1 MYTLHTSAGSGGF
14 AVHAVLAEAGE
25 DCRIVHVDTK
35 KNEQRKKS
43 FLKLNPMAQVPVLTL
58 PDGTVMTES
67 AAMVIH
73 LADMLAGGKL
83 APKPGSAK
91 RATYLRWL
99 TFMAVNPYTADLRYF
114 YSDRY
119 TTDPGGAE
127 AVKAAALRD
136 MEDQFAILDKAVGQ
150 GMYLLGNSF
159 SAADPYLL
167 MLCTWHPDPAKLLAQ
182 RKNLG
187 RLCQR
192 VKARKAIAPLNEF
205 HKLW

>member
-1 MYTLHTSAGSGGF
+1 MYVLHTSRGTGGF
-14 AVHAVLAEAGE
+14 AVEAVLAEAGAE
-25 DCRIVHVDTK
+25 YRVVEVDTK
-35 KNEQRKKS
+35 KNEHRKKS

-73 LADMLAGGKL
+73 LADTLGGGKL

-91 RATYLRWL
+91 RAHYLRWL
-99 TFMAVNPYTADLRYF
+99 AFMAVNPYTADLRYF
-114 YSDRY
+114 YCDRY
-119 TTDPGGAE
+119 TTDPAGAE

-136 MEDQFAILDKAVGQ
+136 MNDQFAILDKALGA
-150 GMYLLGNSF
+150 GLYLLGNSF

-167 MLCTWHPDPAKLLAQ
+167 MLCTWHPEPAKLFAE
-182 RKNLG
+182 RKNLA

-192 VKARKAIAPLNEF
+192 VKARKAIAPLNAF

>member
-1 MYTLHTSAGSGGF
+1 MYILHTSAGSGGF
-14 AVHAVLAEAGE
+14 AVEAILAEAGAE
-25 DCRIVHVDTK
+25 YRVVPIDTK
-35 KNEQRKKS
+35 KNEHRKKS

-73 LADMLAGGKL
+73 LADALAGGKL
-83 APKPGSAK
+83 APKPGTAK
-91 RATYLRWL
+91 RAQYLRWL
-99 TFMAVNPYTADLRYF
+99 TFMAVNLYTADLRFF

-119 TTDPGGAE
+119 TTDPAGAE
-127 AVKAAALRD
+127 AVKASGLRD
-136 MEDQFAILDKAVGQ
+136 MEGQFAMLDKAVGA

-167 MLCTWHPDPAKLLAQ
+167 MLCHWHPEPAKMLSQ

-187 RLCQR
+187 RICQR
-192 VKARKAIAPLNEF
+192 VKSRKAIAPLNAF